1 MPPIKNRF
9 DQPGFRVYKN
19 LEELLLL
26 YIRGESWETVF
37 DDVTAFYKEDLDPYR
52 LRLHLRILS
61 STCPGNKESVGIGYI
76 RKYLQDLS
84 PSESMQEIVFVMQLI
99 LVMPSSNA
107 VSERSFS
114 ALQRLKTYLRD
125 TKQSRLSHFLLLHIH
140 KEHRCSVVRS
150 RGRPF
155 LFCR

>member
-1 MPPIKNRF
+1 MPPIKN
-9 DQPGFRVYKN
+9 
-19 LEELLLL
+19 
-26 YIRGESWETVF
+26 RGESWETVF
-37 DDVTAFYKEDLDPYR
+37 DDIAAFYKTDLDPYR
-52 LRLHLRILS
+52 LRVHLRILS

-99 LVMPSSNA
+99 LVMPSTNA

-125 TKQSRLSHFLLLHIH
+125 TKQNRLSHFLLLHIH
-140 KEHRCSVVRS
+140 KEHTDALSFEAVAGLFYFVGSSEHRMSVLGKFMR
-150 RGRPF
+150 RA
-155 LFCR
+155 